1 MANYQQLKAAIDQ
14 VIKANGQK
22 EITGPVLNDTLKAI
36 VNSLGAGYQFMG
48 VATPSTN
55 PGTPDQNVFY
65 IAGQAGTYTNFNS
78 TVLPNGLSV
87 LKWNG
92 SWSGETVLAG
102 DGVFDI
108 SAYKATGGT
117 LATFANLSAALDGG
131 NNIPSA
137 LRKGGMSVKFIQGSA
152 QSSDNKYV
160 QFRLMSDIFNTTVA
174 NWQGVDDVPT
184 AGSDNLVKSG
194 GVASRYGEA
203 KGYTES
209 GADIASSIVELYLY
223 GDGIDLTHKYVFD
236 RIDRRATPGNYY
248 RFFIKDKTTDTV
260 VIAYSTQNIEPTGV
274 IELTPENNSGVYGKV
289 IINWD
294 RVVEGVYNLNL
305 DIPLTYKVFDTEYSS
320 TIKCYALDNALE
332 NEIARTTP
340 AVNIANRTDY
350 IQISDVWIDNQFFST
365 YDGIIVNSENY
376 ARTDYIPA
384 FENCTYDISG
394 YAPGSVICFNANKV
408 FLGEATYDESTVFQ
422 TLPNTAYI
430 GVNFNKAVQPSDYK
444 ENGIILTIGTHL
456 THIIDSVVN
465 GNNIQKSNIL
475 SGKKWC
481 VVGDSFSEYSE
492 EQFTDGPF
500 IGRYVT
506 YKYLIAERNNM
517 DIVDMTMGGRTMAY
531 PNDHTFD
538 NAFAKPSLYQSI
550 PSDVDYITIMLGI
563 NDGSHY
569 AGYSPDG
576 ESTQGY
582 ITLGTIDSVDTG
594 SFYGAWNVVLDW
606 IFTNRPYAHV
616 GILITNGMGDQY
628 GEASEKQH
636 QLYQA
641 ILDICQK
648 WNVPHI
654 NLNGGDGK
662 TPMMQRG
669 IYPEGTPASLIASK
683 WNAFAISPTGLNG
696 HTNAK
701 GHRYESTFIENFLRS
716 I

>member
-1 MANYQQLKAAIDQ
+1 MTSGDIYQ
-14 VIKANGQK
+14 
-22 EITGPVLNDTLKAI
+22 TLK
-36 VNSLGAGYQFMG
+36 
-48 VATPSTN
+48 
-55 PGTPDQNVFY
+55 
-65 IAGQAGTYTNFNS
+65 NS
-78 TVLPNGLSV
+78 T
-87 LKWNG
+87 
-92 SWSGETVLAG
+92 
-102 DGVFDI
+102 
-108 SAYKATGGT
+108 
-117 LATFANLSAALDGG
+117 
-131 NNIPSA
+131 
-137 LRKGGMSVKFIQGSA
+137 KGF
-152 QSSDNKYV
+152 
-160 QFRLMSDIFNTTVA
+160 
-174 NWQGVDDVPT
+174 VDEEPT
-184 AGSDNLVKSG
+184 AGSNNLVKSG
-194 GVASRYGEA
+194 GVLSKYGET

-209 GADIASSIVELYLY
+209 GAEIASSIVELYLY
-223 GDGIDLTHKYVFD
+223 GSGVDKTHEYVFD
-236 RIDRRATPGNYY
+236 RIDRKTTQYEYY
-248 RFFIKDKTTDTV
+248 RFFIKDKTTDTH
-260 VIAYSTQNIEPTGV
+260 VITYTTQNIEPTGV

-294 RVVEGVYNLNL
+294 RVVEGVFNLNL
-305 DIPLTYKVFDTEYSS
+305 DIPLTYKVFDIEYSS
-320 TIKCYALDNALE
+320 TIKCYTLVNELE
-332 NEIARTTP
+332 NELEDEIAKTTP
-340 AVNIANRTDY
+340 AVNIANGSNY
-350 IQISDVWIDNQFFST
+350 IQVSDIWIDNQYFST
-365 YDGIIVNSENY
+365 SNGAIENSEFF
-376 ARTDYIPA
+376 ARTDYIPV
-384 FENCTYDISG
+384 FDNYTYNRSG
-394 YAPGSVICFNANKV
+394 FAAGSIICFNANKV
-408 FLGEATYDESTVFQ
+408 FLGEATWNESYTIFQ

-430 GVNFNKAVQPSDYK
+430 GVNFNKAAQPSDYK
-444 ENGIILTIGTHL
+444 ENGVILTVGTPL
-456 THIIDSVVN
+456 TRIINSVVN

-481 VVGDSFSEYSE
+481 VVGDSFSQYSD

-500 IGRYVT
+500 IGQNVT
-506 YKYLIAERNNM
+506 YKYLIAERNDM
-517 DIVDMTMGGRTMAY
+517 TIVDMTMGGRTMAY

-582 ITLGTIDSVDTG
+582 ITLGTIDSTDTG

-616 GILITNGMGDQY
+616 GILITNGMGDKY
-628 GEASEKQH
+628 GAANEKQQ

-669 IYPEGTPASLIASK
+669 IYPQGTPASLIEAK
-683 WNAFAISPTGLNG
+683 WNAFAVDPVNLNG